1 MKIEKISLTN
11 FRCKENLLLN
21 MPEKITVIHGDNAK
35 GKSTIKHAIAFAFT
49 GRNEITDFQT
59 RKLEDLITY
68 GQTNSLVSIKT
79 TELGTLTRTIPHTV
93 KIQGIDNKTISGIE
107 EYICN
112 TYKVNFD
119 QILSCIYSNKFVNLD
134 SNAKKDFIFGMVN
147 FTCSEEII
155 KQEFMAFCREI
166 PIEEDI
172 IEQCWNYIT
181 EQNRY
186 NFENIEALDE
196 ILDDFQSLNR
206 SIKRELKRLEMTIKS
221 FKKPELP
228 KNIPIEKYDDV
239 VAQIKKYEA
248 QKDDLLKIY
257 GNYERIAKRKEELDI
272 IIAKQ
277 GTLKVSNYDEK
288 ELKNIIKKAEE
299 NKETT
304 YKKVIELKTTLN
316 NNNKIIK
323 ELSSFKGVCPVSN
336 ALKCNLKVE
345 EVNKIIEKLQ
355 KENEKNTELLKK
367 EETQLNLYISTI
379 NNNRKLL
386 EEKLN
391 YIAELTEINNAIKEA
406 EKYKTVSKDLE
417 ETVNKLNTLNEKIR
431 YGDGLLQTL
440 NVYKETEKQEEELKN
455 QYQDY
460 KNKNISYDIIISAFK
475 TSGIKSNILL
485 KTSKPFEE
493 AINNTLKLL
502 TNGRYSITFDI
513 EEDFDIYI
521 KSDNVKRKLNTL
533 SSSEMLRVSIA
544 IQDAISQIIGL
555 KLLICDDI
563 EMLDVV
569 NRDIFLDCINK
580 IKDKYDSIIIILTG
594 RVVKLPHANIFNMNE
609 L

>member
-11 FRCKENLLLN
+11 FRCKENLVLN
-21 MPEKITVIHGDNAK
+21 TPEKLTVIHGDNAK
-35 GKSTIKHAIAFAFT
+35 GKSTIKHAIAFALT

-79 TELGTLTRTIPHTV
+79 AELGTLTRTIPHAV
-93 KIQGIDNKTISGIE
+93 KIQGLDDKTISGIE
-107 EYICN
+107 AHICS

-119 QILSCIYSNKFVNLD
+119 QILSCIYSNKFISLD
-134 SNAKKDFIFGMVN
+134 SNGKKDFIFNMVN
-147 FTCSEEII
+147 FTCSEEVI
-155 KQEFMAFCREI
+155 KQEFITFCQEI

-172 IEQCWNYIT
+172 IEQCWTYIK
-181 EQNRY
+181 ENSNY
-186 NFENIEALDE
+186 NFENIEILDE
-196 ILDDFQSLNR
+196 ISEDFKVLNR
-206 SIKRELKRLEMTIKS
+206 SVKKELKRLELTIKS

-228 KNIPIEKYDDV
+228 KNITIEKYDNV
-239 VAQIKKYEA
+239 VAQIEKYEK
-248 QKDDLLKIY
+248 QKDDLLRIY

-277 GTLKVSNYDEK
+277 GTLKISNYDEK
-288 ELKNIIKKAEE
+288 ELKKAIKTARDEREKLYQEI
-299 NKETT
+299 
-304 YKKVIELKTTLN
+304 IELKTTIS

-323 ELSSFKGVCPVSN
+323 ELSSFKGICPVSN
-336 ALKCNLKVE
+336 SLKCNLKIDDVSKMME
-345 EVNKIIEKLQ
+345 NLKQENTNIEEKLS
-355 KENEKNTELLKK
+355 KLTISYESYKTTEENNK
-367 EETQLNLYISTI
+367 
-379 NNNRKLL
+379 KLL
-386 EEKLN
+386 EEKIN
-391 YIAELTEINNAIKEA
+391 YIAELTEINAAIKEA
-406 EKYKTVSKDLE
+406 ENYKTVTKDLE
-417 ETVNKLNTLNEKIR
+417 ETNNKINILNEKIR

-455 QYQDY
+455 QYEDY
-460 KNKNISYDIIISAFK
+460 KHKNTLFDIIISAFK

-493 AINNTLKLL
+493 AINNTLQLL
-502 TNGRYSITFDI
+502 TNGKYSVIFDI

-521 KSDNVKRKLNTL
+521 KSETVKRKLNTL

-563 EMLDVV
+563 EMLDIV
-569 NRDIFLDCINK
+569 NRNIFLSCINK
-580 IKDKYDSIIIILTG
+580 IKDKYDSIIIIFTG
-594 RVVKLPHANIFNMNE
+594 RTVNLPNANIFNMNE

>member
-11 FRCKENLLLN
+11 FRCKENLVLN
-21 MPEKITVIHGDNAK
+21 TPEKLTVIHGDNAK
-35 GKSTIKHAIAFAFT
+35 GKSTIKHAIAFALT

-79 TELGTLTRTIPHTV
+79 AELGTLTRTIPHAV
-93 KIQGIDNKTISGIE
+93 KIQGFEDKTISGIE
-107 EYICN
+107 ARICS

-119 QILSCIYSNKFVNLD
+119 QILSCIYSNKFINLD
-134 SNAKKDFIFGMVN
+134 SNGKKDFIFNMVN

-155 KQEFMAFCREI
+155 KQEFITFCQAI

-172 IEQCWNYIT
+172 IEQCWKYIT
-181 EQNRY
+181 DNSNY
-186 NFENIEALDE
+186 NFENIEILDE
-196 ILDDFQSLNR
+196 ISEDFKSLNR
-206 SIKRELKRLEMTIKS
+206 TVKKELKRLELTIKS

-239 VAQIKKYEA
+239 VAQIEKYEK

-277 GTLKVSNYDEK
+277 GTLKISNYDEK
-288 ELKNIIKKAEE
+288 ELKFTIKKAEE
-299 NKETT
+299 DKETT

-316 NNNKIIK
+316 NNDKIIK

-379 NNNRKLL
+379 DNNKKLL

-406 EKYKTVSKDLE
+406 EKYKTNTKDLE
-417 ETVNKLNTLNEKIR
+417 ETNNQINILNEKIR

-455 QYQDY
+455 QYEDY
-460 KNKNISYDIIISAFK
+460 KNKNILFDIIISAFK

-493 AINNTLKLL
+493 AINNTLQLL
-502 TNGRYSITFDI
+502 TNGKYSVIFDI

-521 KSDNVKRKLNTL
+521 KSEAVKRKLNTL

-563 EMLDVV
+563 EMLDIV
-569 NRDIFLDCINK
+569 NRNIFLSCINK
-580 IKDKYDSIIIILTG
+580 IKDKYDSIIIIFTG
-594 RVVKLPHANIFNMNE
+594 RTVNLPNANVFNMNE